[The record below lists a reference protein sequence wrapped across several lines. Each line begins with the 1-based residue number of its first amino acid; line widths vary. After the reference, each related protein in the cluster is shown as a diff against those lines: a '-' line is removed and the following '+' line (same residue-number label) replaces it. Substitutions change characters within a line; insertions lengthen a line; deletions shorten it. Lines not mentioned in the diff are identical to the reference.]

1 MTRWC
6 HFHTYNGGTIMEWV
20 ITGIMAILLGLNAW
34 AFKRLLRIIDNDL
47 SHIQERLDEVFSDVQ
62 KLKLDQ
68 AEEN

>member
-1 MTRWC
+1 
-6 HFHTYNGGTIMEWV
+6 MEWV